1 MRRNRMRSFTIYGEN
16 EEEYIKEYEK
26 TKSRLSQM
34 IFNKNE
40 IKESL
45 QEDEEDDLGF
55 QKKQSFHFNN
65 LDEEDDSDL
74 GALNNDDD
82 EELIG
87 HEYDNQE
94 NHNCSIS
101 KQLNAKI
108 MRSIKNCFE
117 YNKFP

>member
-55 QKKQSFHFNN
+55 QKSN
-65 LDEEDDSDL
+65 LFIL
-74 GALNNDDD
+74 IIWMKKMIQIW
-82 EELIG
+82 ELLIMTMM
-87 HEYDNQE
+87 
-94 NHNCSIS
+94 
-101 KQLNAKI
+101 KI
-108 MRSIKNCFE
+108 
-117 YNKFP
+117 

>member
-82 EELIG
+82 EEL
-87 HEYDNQE
+87 E
-94 NHNCSIS
+94 
-101 KQLNAKI
+101 
-108 MRSIKNCFE
+108 F
-117 YNKFP
+117 